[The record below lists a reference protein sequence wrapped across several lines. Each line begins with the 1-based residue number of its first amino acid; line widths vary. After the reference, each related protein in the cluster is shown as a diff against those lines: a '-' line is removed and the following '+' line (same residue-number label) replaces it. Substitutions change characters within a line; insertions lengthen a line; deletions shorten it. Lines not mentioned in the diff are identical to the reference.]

1 MNLLTIAIILSI
13 VLAFVFT
20 FLNGMNDAAN
30 SISTIIATKV
40 MTPVLSY
47 PPSSVQPSGWPYAPR
62 AACLFLPPTP
72 LSAVS
77 LGRHGSST
85 AVRCYT

>member
-30 SISTIIATKV
+30 SISTIIASF
-40 MTPVLSY
+40 VLGVRRLY
-47 PPSSVQPSGWPYAPR
+47 HH
-62 AACLFLPPTP
+62 PTGARQD
-72 LSAVS
+72 LRR
-77 LGRHGSST
+77 G
-85 AVRCYT
+85 